1 MNTLDDKLSNH
12 IKAVFEEFD
21 TEGADYGW
29 TELRKNFPVKSNSR
43 PLYLWLSGIAASLL
57 VAGIFLFNTYNNDAL
72 KNVIQQNSI
81 TKAAP
86 VAPQK
91 TDSNL
96 DKPVTKKVVN
106 SFEKRTV
113 SVKNSKKNVPLN
125 VVETDIMAVKIT
137 DTVPVNELT
146 ENVISPLA
154 NVAVAKA
161 DTVKNTKP
169 TTLEFLQ
176 KENEK
181 LKKEGKPLLATT
193 AKSATESRK
202 NAMFDV
208 YTATFLNYY
217 ADNPVKVNA
226 GAGFNA
232 NIKINKNI
240 YLSMGAG
247 ISETKITYQTT
258 RPSSLSSYSNSAAD
272 LALMNG
278 YVLGANSIKL
288 NASFLNIDI
297 PVAFKFYPGKSGKYY
312 FSTGINSSTYLNQ
325 KYSSSITGF
334 NPSSNSYSDFK
345 GKTEESN
352 FNGFD
357 FANSAIFAIGINQP
371 IGKSSTL
378 TFEPFFKPS
387 LRGYGDKDIKIN
399 TAGLNLKLSLGGKK

>member
-1 MNTLDDKLSNH
+1 MNTLDDKLNNH

-29 TELRKNFPVKSNSR
+29 IELRKNFPVKSSNR
-43 PLYLWLSGIAASLL
+43 PLYFWLSGIAASLL
-57 VAGIFLFNTYNNDAL
+57 VAGTFLFNTFNNDAL
-72 KNVIQQNSI
+72 KNVIQQNRV
-81 TKAAP
+81 TKATPA
-86 VAPQK
+86 APQK
-91 TDSNL
+91 TESNL
-96 DKPVTKKVVN
+96 DKSNAKKEII

-113 SVKNSKKNVPLN
+113 SVKNTKKNFPVN
-125 VVETDIMAVKIT
+125 VVKTEIVAVKIT
-137 DTVPVNELT
+137 DTVPANELT
-146 ENVISPLA
+146 KKVITPLA
-154 NVAVAKA
+154 NVAVAKP

-169 TTLEFLQ
+169 TTTLEFLQ
-176 KENEK
+176 KESEK
-181 LKKEGKPLLATT
+181 ETKFELASTGKKATN
-193 AKSATESRK
+193 RK
-202 NAMFDV
+202 NVLFDV

-232 NIKINKNI
+232 NIRINKSV

-334 NPSSNSYSDFK
+334 NPTSNSYSDFK